1 MDGKQMKKLAG
12 VLVDAVR
19 KCKRDIYHISAA
31 KVRPIEIGFGDTIVI
46 SIIQLMHRDN

>member
-1 MDGKQMKKLAG
+1 MDAKQMKKLAA
-12 VLVDAVR
+12 VDAGR